1 MSERGRDGEG
11 RPFISNLQS
20 NELTEEF
27 SFRPTHYC
35 SENIFPSRCLIFIQS
50 YVRAGSKSL
59 LQVTGNMT
67 DIPGTTSNH
76 MNLAKLLNDCSARTT
91 RQGKGGHR
99 CRRAVA
105 DSLIAAV
112 DSAQEIL

>member
-1 MSERGRDGEG
+1 
-11 RPFISNLQS
+11 
-20 NELTEEF
+20 
-27 SFRPTHYC
+27 
-35 SENIFPSRCLIFIQS
+35 
-50 YVRAGSKSL
+50 
-59 LQVTGNMT
+59 MT
-67 DIPGTTSNH
+67 DMPGTTSNDNL

-105 DSLIAAV
+105 DSLIATV